1 MNAINRIK
9 HYFWLSVIFLSAM
22 SLIVLVIPLMTQQ
35 QYTRELS
42 IIIAIFFW
50 LVVFLGYG
58 AVFLANRH
66 RKEFLCRRFGRD
78 IQKNFRPGI
87 FCFYSNPFAK
97 LADTAAIFLLLL
109 FVGILCT
116 PLKNTYFAVILL
128 SVLVW
133 TINMHSLFNSRTF
146 RILKYKYKE
155 K

>member
-9 HYFWLSVIFLSAM
+9 HYFWLSVVFLSAM
-22 SLIVLVIPLMTQQ
+22 SLTILVIPIIPQQ
-35 QYTRELS
+35 TGELS
-42 IIIAIFFW
+42 ALIAIFFW
-50 LVVFLGYG
+50 CVAFLGYG
-58 AVFLANRH
+58 AVFLANRR
-66 RKEFLCRRFGRD
+66 RKEFLRRRFGRD

-97 LADTAAIFLLLL
+97 LADTATIFLLLL

>member
-1 MNAINRIK
+1 MNAINRVK
-9 HYFWLSVIFLSAM
+9 HYFWLSVVFLSAM
-22 SLIVLVIPLMTQQ
+22 SLTILVIPIIPQHTG
-35 QYTRELS
+35 ELS
-42 IIIAIFFW
+42 VLIAIFFW
-50 LVVFLGYG
+50 CVAFLGYG
-58 AVFLANRH
+58 AVFLANRR
-66 RKEFLCRRFGRD
+66 RKEFLRRRFGRD

>member
-9 HYFWLSVIFLSAM
+9 HYFWLSVVFLSAM
-22 SLIVLVIPLMTQQ
+22 SLTILVIPIIPQHTG
-35 QYTRELS
+35 ELS
-42 IIIAIFFW
+42 VLIAIFFW
-50 LVVFLGYG
+50 CVAFLGYG
-58 AVFLANRH
+58 AVFLANRR
-66 RKEFLCRRFGRD
+66 RKEFLRRRFGRD

>member
-9 HYFWLSVIFLSAM
+9 HYFWLSVVFLSAM
-22 SLIVLVIPLMTQQ
+22 SLTILVIPIIPQHTG
-35 QYTRELS
+35 ELS
-42 IIIAIFFW
+42 VLIAIFFW
-50 LVVFLGYG
+50 CVAFLGYG
-58 AVFLANRH
+58 VVFLANRR
-66 RKEFLCRRFGRD
+66 RKEFLRRRFGRD

>member
-9 HYFWLSVIFLSAM
+9 HYFWLSVVFLSAM
-22 SLIVLVIPLMTQQ
+22 SLTILVIPIIPQHAG
-35 QYTRELS
+35 ELS
-42 IIIAIFFW
+42 ALIAIFFW
-50 LVVFLGYG
+50 CVAFLGYG
-58 AVFLANRH
+58 AVFLANRR
-66 RKEFLCRRFGRD
+66 RKEFLRRRFGRD

>member
-9 HYFWLSVIFLSAM
+9 HYFWLSVVFLSAM
-22 SLIVLVIPLMTQQ
+22 SLTILVIPIIPQHTG
-35 QYTRELS
+35 ELS
-42 IIIAIFFW
+42 VLIAIFFW
-50 LVVFLGYG
+50 CVAFLGYG
-58 AVFLANRH
+58 AVFLANRR
-66 RKEFLCRRFGRD
+66 RKEFLRRRFGRD

-97 LADTAAIFLLLL
+97 LADTAVIFLLLL